1 MIASV
6 AMRMIFVSFLQ
17 FLMMGVIAR
26 ELGAEGQ
33 SEFAIIYATGILLSI
48 VIDGGLS
55 ASKIYF
61 GAKKWLN
68 KNNIK
73 FIERTGIY
81 YTLLISLGVS
91 LVSIYMPNINFKIS
105 INEIFLA
112 FSVSRLALINSGFI
126 VTKEFKVVNSLALI
140 QSILSLLL
148 IVIVSILNNLTPDIA
163 VNIISFVNILC
174 ALVGW
179 KKRGSQQ
186 TDKDGLSKKEIL
198 SYATRSAFSDGIA
211 NLNYRVSYFFL
222 AGLGSQLGIYSL
234 AVGFLERLWI
244 PAQAAVTVLTP
255 DIASGEV
262 NKKINKKYLLLAT
275 LLISS
280 FIFIFWLLS
289 KLAAEIVF
297 GASYADLDKAI
308 LSLSFGVVSWF
319 VVKVLA
325 AYMAAI
331 GKPEAN
337 LKTAL
342 ISLVVTV
349 VSFLCVRVI
358 GFDLNLYVAGVIT
371 STSYFIGLVYLWKA
385 AGKE

>member
-1 MIASV
+1 M
-6 AMRMIFVSFLQ
+6 
-17 FLMMGVIAR
+17 
-26 ELGAEGQ
+26 
-33 SEFAIIYATGILLSI
+33 
-48 VIDGGLS
+48 
-55 ASKIYF
+55 
-61 GAKKWLN
+61 
-68 KNNIK
+68 
-73 FIERTGIY
+73 
-81 YTLLISLGVS
+81 
-91 LVSIYMPNINFKIS
+91 
-105 INEIFLA
+105 
-112 FSVSRLALINSGFI
+112 
-126 VTKEFKVVNSLALI
+126 
-140 QSILSLLL
+140 
-148 IVIVSILNNLTPDIA
+148 
-163 VNIISFVNILC
+163 
-174 ALVGW
+174 
-179 KKRGSQQ
+179 
-186 TDKDGLSKKEIL
+186 
-198 SYATRSAFSDGIA
+198 
-211 NLNYRVSYFFL
+211 
-222 AGLGSQLGIYSL
+222 
-234 AVGFLERLWI
+234 WI

-385 AGKE
+385 AGKEKVV